1 MNDWLMYISVILMGA
16 QYEAIPTQTQ
26 IHRRWIQHTHN
37 QVHKGYASGVV
48 AKELAQSMFSE
59 VMVLGT
65 HLSATCMITIT
76 TTTTHTHQNQGLKR
90 TKWRRIFISLWAIL
104 TAINLYCAN
113 YFLNVI
119 PLIFVHVDLVSSIVS
134 FFLVRWKETAKCEGL
149 AKWVDGWNLNR
160 Y

>member
-134 FFLVRWKETAKCEGL
+134 FFFGWMEGNC
-149 AKWVDGWNLNR
+149 KMRRIGQMSGWLEP
-160 Y
+160 

>member
-90 TKWRRIFISLWAIL
+90 TKWRRNFISLWAIL

-134 FFLVRWKETAKCEGL
+134 FFFGSMEGNC
-149 AKWVDGWNLNR
+149 KMRRIGQMSGWLEP
-160 Y
+160 